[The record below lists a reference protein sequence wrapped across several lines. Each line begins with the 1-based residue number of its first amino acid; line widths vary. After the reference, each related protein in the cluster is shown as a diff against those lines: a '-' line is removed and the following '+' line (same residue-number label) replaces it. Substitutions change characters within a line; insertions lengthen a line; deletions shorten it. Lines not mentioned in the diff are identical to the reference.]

1 MSAYKLVNNESAL
14 RTYVYVADFAEIA
27 ANATS
32 ANQVT
37 VGVIPAGG
45 AVSLCAVTNTVDI
58 VGSSSLVVD
67 VGTTLADPDEFINA
81 LDVDGMT
88 VGLPTFNT
96 GDLFVQ
102 SAGTTTIAGGVLP
115 IAAAS
120 ASTPV
125 YIKVTD
131 TAVASITAGEILI
144 GLEILDLTQYRI

>member
-1 MSAYKLVNNESAL
+1 MAKLTNNERSPYSDVIRLTA
-14 RTYVYVADFAEIA
+14 ADLIA
-27 ANATS
+27 IGNGGTRQIAT
-32 ANQVT
+32 
-37 VGVIPAGG
+37 IPAGG

-58 VGSSSLVVD
+58 VGSSSLVID

-81 LDVDGMT
+81 LDVDAMT
-88 VGLPTFNT
+88 FGLPTFNT

-131 TAVASITAGEILI
+131 AAVASITAGEILI